1 MEEAGE
7 REVDKAG
14 RRQEGG
20 RKEDEVK
27 EEEGGMEKKEG
38 IGRETG
44 R

>member
-20 RKEDEVK
+20 RKEAGRR
-27 EEEGGMEKKEG
+27 EEG
-38 IGRETG
+38 R
-44 R
+44 